1 MKPETV
7 AYVVA
12 AILII
17 PGSVALI
24 NMATNRREDSVDT
37 LIRGLEVLRAS
48 RKATEAK
55 ALNVRKAAQEDQMIV
70 YEKTQEGKKSRV
82 VDSMS
87 FETYAAYRELPTV
100 ANSRRFGF
108 REEFSSSCGYD
119 AWGTQICVT
128 DTRQNRRIC
137 FHYASGETRCHDDTR
152 W

>member
-55 ALNVRKAAQEDQMIV
+55 ALKGISKNSMIAQQD
-70 YEKTQEGKKSRV
+70 GPR
-82 VDSMS
+82 D
-87 FETYAAYRELPTV
+87 L
-100 ANSRRFGF
+100 G
-108 REEFSSSCGYD
+108 
-119 AWGTQICVT
+119 
-128 DTRQNRRIC
+128 
-137 FHYASGETRCHDDTR
+137 
-152 W
+152 